1 MFILPNL
8 PSDFIATNQ
17 EGLDAILNPF
27 DLYTLPLEDWITN
40 SVNYIV
46 ENYRPLFQAIRI
58 PISFVLESM
67 QLSFLAIPPLIFLIL
82 VGLLAWQIAGGKI
95 AIYSIVALSLIGFFG
110 AWEEA
115 IVSLSLVVTAVT
127 FCMVVGITLGILSA
141 SNQRLEKWLQ
151 PILDAMQTLP
161 SFVYL
166 VPVVMLF
173 GIGEVSGVIA
183 TFIFAVPPLI
193 RLTSLGIRQVSTE
206 VVEAATA
213 FGSTPRQILWEVQIP
228 LAMPTILAGVNQA
241 ILLALSMSVVT
252 SMIGVN
258 GLGGMVLQGLGQ
270 VNVGLASVGG
280 LSIVLIAVM
289 LDRITHVLTKSDSQ
303 VSWRKQGP
311 IGFFVYG
318 SKAKK
323 FTLAIFATAIVLALL
338 VSSITKQQT
347 PSVATTSTVKL
358 MPGEGVKVQ
367 SAHSSLLEERFQTEI
382 INIGLRKLGYKTPEP
397 KQIEYV
403 TMHLA
408 LGQGDLDYM
417 GVHWEKSHGSFFEK
431 AGGQQKLEKVGVLTP
446 NLLQGY
452 QIDKKIADKYH
463 ITNLGQLKDP
473 AIAKLFDSDGD
484 GKANLTGCNS
494 GWGCEFVIK
503 HHIQAYGLEN
513 TVEQDQGSYSALIV
527 DTITRQKQGQPVLY
541 YTWTPMWMANV
552 LKVGKDVTWLEVPF
566 TSLPKEMKN
575 FTEKD
580 TSAMGKNL
588 GFAIDNMRI
597 VANKKFLTNN
607 PPAKRLFEQIKIPVE
622 DISAQNQRLNEGENS
637 IADIRRHANE
647 WVKNHQD
654 LFDSWV
660 EEARR
665 ASVLSNSR

>member
-1 MFILPNL
+1 MPNL
-8 PSDFIATNQ
+8 TSDFIATNQ
-17 EGLDAILNPF
+17 GGLDAILNPF
-27 DLYTLPLEDWITN
+27 EFYTLPLEDWISK

-58 PISFVLESM
+58 PISFTLESI
-67 QLSFLAIPPLIFLIL
+67 QSFFLAIPPLIFLIL

-95 AIYSIVALSLIGFFG
+95 AIYSVVALSLIGFFG

-115 IVSLSLVVTAVT
+115 IVSLSLVVTAVA

-193 RLTSLGIRQVSTE
+193 RLTSLGIRQVSAE

-228 LAMPTILAGVNQA
+228 LAMPTILTGVNQA

-252 SMIGVN
+252 SMIAVK
-258 GLGGMVLQGLGQ
+258 GLGLMVLQGLGQ
-270 VNVGLASVGG
+270 LNVGLASVGG

-289 LDRITHVLTKSDSQ
+289 LDRITHVFGKSDSQ
-303 VSWRKQGP
+303 LSWKERGP
-311 IGFFVYG
+311 VGFFLQG

-323 FTLAIFATAIVLALL
+323 FTLAIFAATIILALL
-338 VSSITKQQT
+338 VASITKQQT
-347 PSVATTSTVKL
+347 SPVSTTSTGKL
-358 MPGEGVKVQ
+358 MPGKGVKVE
-367 SAHSSLLEERFQTEI
+367 SAHGTLQEERFQTEI

-397 KQIEYV
+397 RQIEYT

-417 GVHWEKSHGSFFEK
+417 GVHWEKGHKPFFEK
-431 AGGQQKLEKVGVLTP
+431 GGGQQKLEKVGVLTP

-452 QIDKKIADKYH
+452 QIDKKTADKYN
-463 ITNLGQLKDP
+463 ITNIGQLKDP
-473 AIAKLFDSDGD
+473 KIAKLFDSDGD

-494 GWGCEFVIK
+494 GWFCEFVIQ
-503 HHIQAYGLEN
+503 HHIKAYGLEN

-527 DTITRQKQGQPVLY
+527 DTITRQKQGKPVLY
-541 YTWTPMWMANV
+541 YTWTPMWMSAV
-552 LKVGKDVTWLEVPF
+552 LKPGKDVTWLEVPF
-566 TSLPKEMKN
+566 TSLPGHQKN
-575 FTEKD
+575 WTEKD
-580 TSAMGKNL
+580 TSYNGKNL
-588 GFAIDNMRI
+588 GFAIDNMQI
-597 VANKKFLTNN
+597 VANKEFLADN
-607 PPAKRLFEQIKIPVE
+607 PSAKRLFELIQIPVD
-622 DISAQNQRLNEGENS
+622 DISAQNERLQEGENRV
-637 IADIRRHANE
+637 ADIRRHAKE
-647 WVKNHQD
+647 WIKNNQE
-654 LFDSWV
+654 LFDGWV
-660 EEARR
+660 EEARK
-665 ASVLSNSR
+665 AATVSSSK